1 MKVTAVY
8 LYVGTYT
15 CSKYMMNV
23 KNRTVFVT
31 VIEHTSKLVLPMA
44 TVVSV
49 ILQCFTVFVATV
61 AVWSLSWTV
70 ALRHYVP
77 RYSTWVRRNVLWV

>member
-1 MKVTAVY
+1 MYFSSINKY
-8 LYVGTYT
+8 LQAHDECGESG
-15 CSKYMMNV
+15 C
-23 KNRTVFVT
+23 FVR
-31 VIEHTSKLVLPMA
+31 VIYYNLKPVLLMA